1 MTADEL
7 NHALRQ
13 LRLGGMA
20 DTLSVRAQ
28 QARADNLGPLDF
40 LSLLIH
46 DELERRRDR
55 LVARRIKNAAFRD
68 ITTLDTF
75 NWSFN
80 PTIDRALIF
89 ELATGRF
96 IERREDALILG
107 NPGTGKSHIAQAI
120 GMAAIHGG
128 FHVLYRAAHK
138 LFEDL
143 VLAEACGEREQAIAT
158 LCEIPLLILDLCV
171 VTGYVEL
178 SPRSPI

>member
-1 MTADEL
+1 MEL
-7 NHALRQ
+7 HIYSRVIVNVISLQA
-13 LRLGGMA
+13 
-20 DTLSVRAQ
+20 LSVRAQ

-55 LVARRIKNAAFRD
+55 LVARRIKNAEFRD

-107 NPGTGKSHIAQAI
+107 NP
-120 GMAAIHGG
+120 
-128 FHVLYRAAHK
+128 
-138 LFEDL
+138 DL
-143 VLAEACGEREQAIAT
+143 AT
-158 LCEIPLLILDLCV
+158 
-171 VTGYVEL
+171 
-178 SPRSPI
+178 

>member
-28 QARADNLGPLDF
+28 QARADNLGPFDF
-40 LSLLIH
+40 LSLLVH
-46 DELERRRDR
+46 DEFERRRDR

-107 NPGTGKSHIAQAI
+107 NPGTGKSHIALGLGLAVFLGKI
-120 GMAAIHGG
+120 LLLSAAV
-128 FHVLYRAAHK
+128 VLVETVNAKLRLFRVPDLLSAA
-138 LFEDL
+138 F
-143 VLAEACGEREQAIAT
+143 VLATMA
-158 LCEIPLLILDLCV
+158 LLSTFIFH
-171 VTGYVEL
+171 
-178 SPRSPI
+178 